1 MNPGIITEA
10 VTVFAG
16 FLGSLGIIAGTFYKW
31 AWKPYI
37 ARKEKRET
45 EWQETMQEIAA
56 GKVDPVVLQ
65 LEDLAE
71 QNKRHDE
78 TDEKLEKIA
87 AQNVEIIS
95 KMRDDFKEHNH
106 QSKQRDQLIVQN
118 ADIIKKHNERL
129 NQHSDRILILEYV
142 SGLKPHTTSSKA
154 EE

>member
-10 VTVFAG
+10 VASFAG

-37 ARKEKRET
+37 TKKEKREAA
-45 EWQETMQEIAA
+45 WQETMTEIAA
-56 GKVDPVVLQ
+56 GKVGPVVLR

-78 TDEKLEKIA
+78 VDAKLEKIA
-87 AQNVEIIS
+87 AQNIEIINQLT
-95 KMRDDFKEHNH
+95 DDFKEHNH
-106 QSKQRDQLIVQN
+106 EARQRDQLIAQN
-118 ADIIKKHNERL
+118 ADIIKKHDERL
-129 NQHSDRILILEYV
+129 DRHADRILILEHV

>member
-1 MNPGIITEA
+1 MNPGVIVDTIST
-10 VTVFAG
+10 FAG

-37 ARKEKRET
+37 KKKEKREL
-45 EWQETMQEIAA
+45 EWQETMKEIAA
-56 GKVDPVVLQ
+56 GKVGPVVLQ

-78 TDEKLEKIA
+78 VDAKLEKIA
-87 AQNVEIIS
+87 AQNIEIIN
-95 KMRDDFKEHNH
+95 KMRDEFKEHNH
-106 QSKQRDQLIVQN
+106 QAKQRDRLIAQN
-118 ADIIKKHNERL
+118 ADIIKKHDERL
-129 NQHSDRILILEYV
+129 DQHADRILILEHV

>member
-37 ARKEKRET
+37 KRKEKREA
-45 EWQETMQEIAA
+45 EWQKTMKEIAA
-56 GKVDPVVLQ
+56 GKVGPVVLQ

-78 TDEKLEKIA
+78 VDAKLEKIA
-87 AQNVEIIS
+87 AQNIEIINQLT
-95 KMRDDFKEHNH
+95 DDFKEHNH
-106 QSKQRDQLIVQN
+106 EARQRDQLIAQN
-118 ADIIKKHNERL
+118 ADIIKKHDERL
-129 NQHSDRILILEYV
+129 DRHADRILILEHV

>member
-10 VTVFAG
+10 VATFAG
-16 FLGSLGIIAGTFYKW
+16 FLGSLGIITGTFYKW

-37 ARKEKRET
+37 KRKEKREA
-45 EWQETMQEIAA
+45 EWQKTMTEIAA
-56 GKVDPVVLQ
+56 GKVSPVVLQ

-87 AQNVEIIS
+87 AQNIEIIS
-95 KMRDDFKEHNH
+95 KMRDDFKEHGH
-106 QSKQRDQLIVQN
+106 QSKQRDQLIAQN
-118 ADIIKKHNERL
+118 ADIIKKHDERL
-129 NQHSDRILILEYV
+129 DRHADRILILEHV